1 VSFLREI
8 SCFAVHFIYKPE
20 GLQGYL
26 SNPYYKLQE
35 CARMVACKIKLDED
49 EFVEKINPGLME
61 AVFAWCKLLMCKIEL
76 DEDEFVE
83 KINPGL

>member
-1 VSFLREI
+1 
-8 SCFAVHFIYKPE
+8 
-20 GLQGYL
+20 
-26 SNPYYKLQE
+26 
-35 CARMVACKIKLDED
+35 
-49 EFVEKINPGLME
+49 ME